1 MTPAPNPMLPPTR
14 IERDDGRPDATD
26 RFDLQDL
33 PAAPSTGQIDI
44 GSAMIQVYFGV
55 DQASLHAR

>member
-1 MTPAPNPMLPPTR
+1 MTPTPNPMLPPTS

-33 PAAPSTGQIDI
+33 PAAPSTEQIDI
-44 GSAMIQVYFGV
+44 GSAMIRVSSGV
-55 DQASLHAR
+55 D